1 MNRHCQV
8 ELNVNLSDYSNR
20 PSDTRYTKGNLADL
34 HFGSELASGPAFGV
48 ARAAP

>member
-8 ELNVNLSDYSNR
+8 ELNVSLSDYSNR
-20 PSDTRYTKGNLADL
+20 PSDTRYTKRNLTGF
-34 HFGSELASGPAFGV
+34 HFGSELGSDRVFGV